1 MNSMQLRCFLT
12 AAKLLNF
19 TESAAELYITQP
31 ALSYNILELEKEW
44 GIELFVR
51 DKKNKDTRLTPAGE
65 VMHKGML
72 DLLDQFEHLLQKA
85 RSIQAG
91 KSGTLVIGIISS
103 DRIDDYSLKV
113 IDNFKEMYPD
123 VDLFLKRG
131 SHGELVQWLYN
142 NTVDLALALKIVVE
156 DKPWLV
162 MQEFQNVESVLILPK
177 KHPLAERKN
186 LSLKDFKDETFVSVS
201 RSESS
206 AINNLLKQECQKAGF
221 IPKILE
227 APDINS
233 QIMYL
238 ESGKGVSV
246 CSVNN
251 LATFNKHI
259 TTMKLRDLKPM
270 EMVIAFNRNNV
281 NPRIRNF
288 ISSCEPLDPLE
299 EAIDK

>member
-1 MNSMQLRCFLT
+1 MNTMQLQCFLI
-12 AAKLLNF
+12 AAKRLSF
-19 TESAAELYITQP
+19 TESAAELFISQP
-31 ALSYNILELEKEW
+31 ALSYNISVLEKEW
-44 GIELFVR
+44 CIELFNR

-65 VMHKGML
+65 VMYKGML

-91 KSGTLVIGIISS
+91 NSGTLVIGIISS

-113 IDNFKEMYPD
+113 IDNYKEMYPD

-156 DKPWLV
+156 DKPWLG
-162 MQEFQNVESVLILPK
+162 MEKFQNVESVLILPK

-201 RSESS
+201 RNESS
-206 AINNLLKQECQKAGF
+206 AINDLLKQECQKAGF

-233 QIMYL
+233 QIMCL

-251 LATFNKHI
+251 LATFNKHL
-259 TTMKLRDLKPM
+259 TTLKLCDLKPM
-270 EMVIAFNRNNV
+270 EMVIAFNRNNS
-281 NPRIRNF
+281 NPCIGEF
-288 ISSCEPLDPLE
+288 MASFEQADQLD
-299 EAIDK
+299 EAISK